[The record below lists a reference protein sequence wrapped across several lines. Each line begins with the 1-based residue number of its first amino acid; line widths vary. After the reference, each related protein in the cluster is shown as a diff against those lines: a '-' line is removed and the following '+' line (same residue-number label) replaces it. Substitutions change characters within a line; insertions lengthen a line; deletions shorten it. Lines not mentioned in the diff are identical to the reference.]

1 MLDNSDAKRFFPDM
15 KARHVFI
22 AFISVPLVMMSGC
35 SMMNNNDSRPSN
47 VAPAVAPQVAAD
59 GASMRKKP
67 RQPEPVQ
74 QEQEIIIKQVK
85 EEKSVPEVCET
96 TTYVVKK
103 GDTIYGIARK
113 FHVKPNDI
121 MQTNGIDKTT
131 VLRIGQSLEIPCS
144 KANISQA
151 IIQGKENGGK
161 EYIVVAGDSLYK
173 ISRKYGISVKE
184 LRDNNNLSSDKLRVG
199 QKLMLPSNARE
210 TVVTTAPKLASDGT
224 YTVIR
229 GDSIYIIAKRFGV
242 SQADLMRVNNISS
255 PERLQIGQTLKIP
268 TKDAVVT
275 NKPTPI
281 VHNVQS
287 NVQPPAITDNGN
299 LYTIQYGDTVSSI
312 AQRLNVDKQ
321 ELATL
326 NNISTQ
332 TPLQAGKQLLIPE
345 KKIIQETS
353 SMTPISH
360 PDVVTDDF
368 FDNFE
373 EIPVVEINN

>member
-1 MLDNSDAKRFFPDM
+1 MLDNEERVFPDM
-15 KARHVFI
+15 KVRHVFI

-74 QEQEIIIKQVK
+74 QEQEIIIEQIK
-85 EEKSVPEVCET
+85 EEKDVPEVCET

-113 FHVKPNDI
+113 FHIKPNDI
-121 MQTNGIDKTT
+121 MRTNGIDKDTT
-131 VLRIGQSLEIPCS
+131 LRIGQSLEIPCS
-144 KANISQA
+144 RTNISQA
-151 IIQGKENGGK
+151 IIQEKENGGK

-184 LRDNNNLSSDKLRVG
+184 LRDNNNLSSDTLRVG

-210 TVVTTAPKLASDGT
+210 SAVTTTSKLGGDGT
-224 YTVIR
+224 YTVVR
-229 GDSIYIIAKRFGV
+229 GDSIYVIAKRFGV

-268 TKDAVVT
+268 TKDTVVT

-281 VHNVQS
+281 VHNVQP
-287 NVQPPAITDNGN
+287 NIQPPAITDNGN
-299 LYTIQYGDTVSSI
+299 LYTIQYGDTVSGI

-321 ELATL
+321 ELAAL

-345 KKIIQETS
+345 KKIIQETP

-360 PDVVTDDF
+360 PDVITDDF